1 MKNEPPKKQLWV
13 EAIIQIIALIALITL
28 FYLDKYQHE
37 IIPPVNDLWYAILL
51 GLSVWGRGVILIIET
66 FIKKK

>member
-1 MKNEPPKKQLWV
+1 MRNEPPKKQLWV

>member
-1 MKNEPPKKQLWV
+1 MMKKEPPKKLWGEV
-13 EAIIQIIALIALITL
+13 IIQIISLIALITL

-51 GLSVWGRGVILIIET
+51 GLSVWGRGIVLIIEA

>member
-1 MKNEPPKKQLWV
+1 MMKNEPHKHLWV
-13 EAIIQIIALIALITL
+13 EAIIQIISLIALITL

-37 IIPPVNDLWYAILL
+37 IHPPVNDLWYATLL
-51 GLSVWGRGVILIIET
+51 GLSVRGSGIVLIIEA

>member
-1 MKNEPPKKQLWV
+1 MRNEPPKKQLWV
-13 EAIIQIIALIALITL
+13 EAIIQIISLIALITL

>member
-1 MKNEPPKKQLWV
+1 MMKNEPPKKLWV
-13 EAIIQIIALIALITL
+13 EAIIQIISLIALIAL

-51 GLSVWGRGVILIIET
+51 GLSVWGRGIVLIIEA

>member
-13 EAIIQIIALIALITL
+13 EAIIQIISLIALITL

-51 GLSVWGRGVILIIET
+51 GLSVWGRGIVLIIEA

>member
-1 MKNEPPKKQLWV
+1 MKNEPPKKLWV

-51 GLSVWGRGVILIIET
+51 GLSVWGRGIVLIIEA

>member
-1 MKNEPPKKQLWV
+1 MKKEPPKKLWGEV
-13 EAIIQIIALIALITL
+13 IIQIISLIALITL

-51 GLSVWGRGVILIIET
+51 GLSVWGRGIVLIIEA

>member
-1 MKNEPPKKQLWV
+1 MKNEPPKTLWV
-13 EAIIQIIALIALITL
+13 EAIIQIISLIALITL

-51 GLSVWGRGVILIIET
+51 GLSVWGRGVVLIIEAL
-66 FIKKK
+66 IKKK